1 MSKSAF
7 SLQVFAV
14 YLFLVGTVLVVAPN
28 FLLGLFGL
36 PEAQEVWVRVVGMLA
51 LILGYYYSVAAK
63 NELTPFIRASVYGRC
78 SVILFFA
85 VFVGDSGDGAAP
97 KVVVLVDLHV
107 REDPFRRLRIP
118 EPPGPLG
125 LPDRVGKPEQ
135 HRNQDLLRLYPR

>member
-85 VFVGDSGDGAAP
+85 VFVGLGYAPPVLLVFGVIDLAAAIWTALSL
-97 KVVVLVDLHV
+97 KADAST
-107 REDPFRRLRIP
+107 
-118 EPPGPLG
+118 GS
-125 LPDRVGKPEQ
+125 
-135 HRNQDLLRLYPR
+135 